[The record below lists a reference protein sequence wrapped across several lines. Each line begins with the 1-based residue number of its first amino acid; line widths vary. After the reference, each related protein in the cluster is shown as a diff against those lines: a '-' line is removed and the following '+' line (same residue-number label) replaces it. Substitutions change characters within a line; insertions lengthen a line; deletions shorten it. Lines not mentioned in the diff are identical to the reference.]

1 MNRRDFIGAAL
12 GAAGCSAFS
21 GCTSLLGGGS
31 GPKLGCQ
38 LWSVRDIWQKN
49 GDLTSVFPQLADMGY
64 EGVQSMAFWKSDP
77 DKLEKVLE
85 KNALKIADMPVSFKE
100 IETEAA
106 FARTVAFCKRFD
118 VDFVYIPW
126 TKPATIAGWKA
137 FALQLDDYGKRLAPH
152 GIRIGYHH
160 HLHEFADTVDGAHP
174 ADVLIAHP
182 TFNFELDVGPVLEAG
197 RDPVRTLLSLNGRVP
212 GLHAK
217 PYPGTYAG
225 APDDRQDWPSIIA
238 AARTVGTKW
247 FVVECEQRKDTFD
260 DVAASAK
267 HFRQLGV

>member
-1 MNRRDFIGAAL
+1 VNRRDFIGTAL
-12 GAAGCSAFS
+12 GAAGCSALS
-21 GCTSLLGGGS
+21 GCAGFLGGDRRL
-31 GPKLGCQ
+31 KLGCQ
-38 LWSVRDIWQKN
+38 LWSVKDIWEKS
-49 GDLTSVFPQLADMGY
+49 GDLTSVFPQLAGMGY
-64 EGVQSMAFWKSDP
+64 EGVQSMAFWKCDP
-77 DKLEKVLE
+77 DKLEEVLA
-85 KNALKIADMPVSFKE
+85 KNSLKIADMPIGFKE

-106 FARTVAFCKRFD
+106 FAKTVAFCWRFD

-137 FALQLDDYGKRLAPH
+137 FAEKLDDFGKRLAPH

-160 HLHEFADTVDGAHP
+160 HLHEFADAVDGAHP

-197 RDPVRTLLSLNGRVP
+197 RNPAATLLALDGRVP

-225 APDDRQDWPSIIA
+225 APEDRQDWPAIIA
-238 AARTVGTKW
+238 AARAIGTTW
-247 FVVECEQRKDTFD
+247 FVVECERRKDTFD
-260 DVAASAK
+260 DIAASAK
-267 HFRQLGV
+267 YFRRLGV